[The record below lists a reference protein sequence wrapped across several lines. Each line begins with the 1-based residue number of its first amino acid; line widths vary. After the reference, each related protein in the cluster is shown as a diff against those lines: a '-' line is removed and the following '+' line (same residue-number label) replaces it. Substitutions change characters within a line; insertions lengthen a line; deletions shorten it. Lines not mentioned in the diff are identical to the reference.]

1 MQGAHDMP
9 PKAGLPP
16 EIADA
21 IEFTA
26 EFRQAM
32 GFVEDPDPDPVT
44 EVPSKEEL
52 AHIPEWFAVNAWIT
66 AEEYLACFGHS
77 MQPIQTIR
85 HQNTGKNNRWKN
97 KKRDP
102 A

>member
-1 MQGAHDMP
+1 MSL

-26 EFRQAM
+26 EFRHAM
-32 GFVEDPDPDPVT
+32 GFFEDTPDPDPII

-52 AHIPEWFAVNAWIT
+52 AQIPEWYAVNARIT
-66 AEEYLACFGHS
+66 AEEYLACFGYS
-77 MQPIQTIR
+77 ETPIQRIK
-85 HQNTGKNNRWKN
+85 HGLAGKSKPWKAR
-97 KKRDP
+97 KKRDSVE
-102 A
+102 